1 MKKVGCGYD
10 SWFYFT
16 RGSMQINIV
25 ELLFETFFLSFLF
38 ETKIPIFESNIAI
51 HLIKESNTINE
62 LQCLGTE
69 GLKKW

>member
-51 HLIKESNTINE
+51 HLIK
-62 LQCLGTE
+62 
-69 GLKKW
+69 K